1 MKKIALAIA
10 MATSAS
16 FASAQLDFGPGAI
29 EDQQSCVFTGDN
41 GVVTN
46 AACDTASYNFGLAA
60 YNAAED
66 ASNAADD
73 VATSTQAVTDAQ
85 IAFDLVVPA
94 QQGAS
99 QEAIDLAQAQNN
111 LVTDNAAKAAADQTL
126 ANYQAIMGDV
136 SSSAI
141 SYFEAEAAQQEK
153 LDVQQEAATE
163 EAAKANAL
171 DGFTQAV
178 DAAEIV
184 KDEELEDYTEAVNQL
199 ETAEA
204 NNAPQN
210 EIDALNAAKNTA
222 VQAFTDANDIY
233 TDALADQATPLAEY
247 NAAFEDLTTAND
259 ELDEANEALA
269 GGQEAYTLLIN
280 EWTEN
285 VESTVD
291 TAEFDLLVA
300 IQQRDGEQDSLNN
313 AQAVLSSEEGD
324 FQTAQ
329 QAVATQQGVID
340 SADAAAEQAAIEEDQ
355 AQLAVDNATA
365 EELEAAE
372 AGLEAATIA
381 RIVAEELVISE
392 EAALIPLNVAEDVA
406 EADVVAAQ
414 AGVDAAAS
422 IVEASTD
429 VAPFQAALDQLIL
442 DGADQADIDAAATLV
457 NGSANIAG
465 LTDELDQAIADQAV
479 HSSYL
484 DDQAN
489 PAGALMASLIE
500 SDTNA
505 QEIVTAVSTNYDS
518 TVENAVGISANFAS
532 IAANNT
538 ANSDGI
544 NSNEN
549 DITANSDLI
558 AANADDITA
567 NGDLIAGNADDITA
581 NGNLIADN
589 ATAISD
595 ETDARVAADDVHTLA
610 ITANETAIA
619 TETVNRQADVLVLQN
634 NINSNTASINS
645 NTAAISTLSEDLD
658 VVRSGVAAT
667 LAVAGMPL
675 APTEGW
681 GAAIGTG
688 YFDGESAV
696 AAGLTFRSDRYNFK
710 FAVGTSGGET
720 TGSAGV
726 SWGF

>member
-372 AGLEAATIA
+372 AVLEAATIA

-392 EAALIPLNVAEDVA
+392 EAALIPLNLAEDVA

-518 TVENAVGISANFAS
+518 TVENA
-532 IAANNT
+532 
-538 ANSDGI
+538 DGI

-696 AAGLTFRSDRYNFK
+696 AAGLTFRSNRYNFK

>member
-518 TVENAVGISANFAS
+518 TVENA
-532 IAANNT
+532 
-538 ANSDGI
+538 DGI